1 MKAYTDEFISKDD
14 GIYRVELTY
23 TPGTGWKRN
32 LVLWMPKCVKGEE
45 SMTNFVDEYDSKKAD
60 AETVAELR
68 MANEELV
75 ERVRDLENRIKTLN
89 ATVNALAFAVRC
101 NGVSGADVKWED
113 I

>member
-1 MKAYTDEFISKDD
+1 MK
-14 GIYRVELTY
+14 
-23 TPGTGWKRN
+23 
-32 LVLWMPKCVKGEE
+32 
-45 SMTNFVDEYDSKKAD
+45 NFVDEYDSKKAD
-60 AETVAELR
+60 AEIVAELR

-89 ATVNALAFAVRC
+89 ATVNALSFAVRC